1 MSWEVLLAPQ
11 TKSFK
16 EFMNMIQYNL
26 STHGCESGS
35 KQQGNTAWLLTG
47 STNKVNTKLG
57 RNVPK

>member
-26 STHGCESGS
+26 SAHGCVNLGANSKATLPGS
-35 KQQGNTAWLLTG
+35 SLAPPIK
-47 STNKVNTKLG
+47 
-57 RNVPK
+57 